1 MGNEEAARL
10 WAQLSPAARER
21 VDAEVV
27 GRRRLHAVLALREAF
42 REAGSRPPGLYACQ
56 AVVAARGEDLADRLE
71 PLPPPDDVP
80 TLLAR
85 AADLPGVPFAFEAE
99 WDGDTQGWIADLYAV
114 LPEPAGRVRIGSF
127 RDGGGDRGDDSGD
140 LYGRAAEAGRA
151 LGARFAVPF
160 RFCAG
165 DGPGPATAPDRPG
178 DDPAGDD
185 GVG

>member
-42 REAGSRPPGLYACQ
+42 REAGSPAPGLYACQ

-85 AADLPGVPFAFEAE
+85 AADLPGAPLAFEAE

-127 RDGGGDRGDDSGD
+127 RDGGD
-140 LYGRAAEAGRA
+140 LYGRATEAGCA

-165 DGPGPATAPDRPG
+165 DGPGDGPG
-178 DDPAGDD
+178 DVPAPAG
-185 GVG
+185 